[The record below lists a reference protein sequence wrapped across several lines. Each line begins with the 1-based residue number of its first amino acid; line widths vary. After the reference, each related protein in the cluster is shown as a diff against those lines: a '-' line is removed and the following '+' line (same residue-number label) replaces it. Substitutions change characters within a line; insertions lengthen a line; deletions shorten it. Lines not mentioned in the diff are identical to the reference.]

1 MESLNTWDVRP
12 NRKLAET
19 VASTLLVSNGII
31 IFEGTS
37 SSKFSNHVV
46 GKISDGVSFLAKA

>member
-19 VASTLLVSNGII
+19 VASTLFVSNGII

-37 SSKFSNHVV
+37 SSKLSNHVV